1 MLAARPPRTAPEVF
15 DDLRFIRDTM
25 ERSAA
30 FTAVS
35 GWGHVLLGVTAIA
48 AAWLAAQQTS
58 SFAWLRVW
66 LAEGL
71 LAAAIGLLACTWKAN
86 RRGLPLFSG
95 PARKVAL
102 GLAPPLVAGAFLTFL
117 LFRAGLQSALPA
129 TWLLLYG
136 AGIMTG
142 GAFSVPISPRHGTL
156 LHAPRRTQRPQPR
169 RLGRLVSG
177 RRLRRSPHSFRTPHR
192 PEARWLDLFHR
203 MASPRNTSPYPQV
216 GARREKA
223 HEKNRGRAHEESRDP
238 VPVAPELPEL
248 DRLIHERIRLGI
260 VSALATND
268 SLSFNDLKR
277 VLKTTDGNLSVHAR
291 KLEEAQYISCVKF
304 FEGRVPRTE
313 YRLTAAGRR
322 ALSEYLDQMEEW
334 IRVTREDH

>member
-1 MLAARPPRTAPEVF
+1 MFDPRSHRIRRFHRSTERDAMPASSPNLA

-35 GWGHVLLGVTAIA
+35 GWGQVLLGATAIA
-48 AAWLAAQQTS
+48 AATLASRQLSQ
-58 SFAWLRVW
+58 FAWLKVW

-71 LAAAIGLLACTWKAN
+71 VAVAIALLSCTWKAN

-142 GAFSVPISPRHGTL
+142 GAFSVAIVPVMGLCFMLLGGLAVLGPAAWGNWFLAAGFGGLHIVFGFLIARRHG
-156 LHAPRRTQRPQPR
+156 
-169 RLGRLVSG
+169 G
-177 RRLRRSPHSFRTPHR
+177 
-192 PEARWLDLFHR
+192 
-203 MASPRNTSPYPQV
+203 
-216 GARREKA
+216 
-223 HEKNRGRAHEESRDP
+223 
-238 VPVAPELPEL
+238 
-248 DRLIHERIRLGI
+248 
-260 VSALATND
+260 
-268 SLSFNDLKR
+268 
-277 VLKTTDGNLSVHAR
+277 
-291 KLEEAQYISCVKF
+291 
-304 FEGRVPRTE
+304 
-313 YRLTAAGRR
+313 
-322 ALSEYLDQMEEW
+322 
-334 IRVTREDH
+334 